1 VGRGSADAPAV
12 AIGPRTGLGPT
23 GYAVLRVKDRPKSPA
38 GASGKYE
45 ASTHRLLTLDVLRA
59 LAIVLVLGHHAFLPP
74 TDFRPRLRFFEVW
87 QLGGWIGVDLFFV
100 LSGFLISG
108 LLFREHQRFGAIRF
122 GRFVLRRGLKLY
134 PAFYV
139 LFATTVAVRLYL
151 DPPPLA
157 PVLCELFFVQNYGPS
172 LWGHTWSLAVEEH
185 FYLFLPALLIVLA
198 RLRKGRKDVFAPI
211 PAICLVVCVS
221 LLSLRFANARFFEYG
236 IRTHFTPTH
245 LRADALL
252 FGVFL
257 SYLFHYHRERY
268 ERFCRRYFGVLVVG
282 GIALSIPAF
291 NYIMR
296 DTPYLYT
303 LGFTSLYVG
312 SGMLLSAIVVRGLPE
327 NRVMRAIGYVGSHSY
342 SIYLWHL
349 PVNVWLVGGLLR
361 GAELSR
367 WTAWSLYMSASIVV
381 GIVLAQMIEFPV
393 LKVRDRFFPSRSKPL
408 EEPAA
413 LADVH
418 AHVAPALGDAEGAAP
433 SSSLH
438 EPGR

>member
-1 VGRGSADAPAV
+1 ME
-12 AIGPRTGLGPT
+12 
-23 GYAVLRVKDRPKSPA
+23 RVKDQHES
-38 GASGKYE
+38 ASGKYE

-59 LAIVLVLGHHAFLPP
+59 LAIVLVLGHHAALRPTDALR
-74 TDFRPRLRFFEVW
+74 TDFRPPLRFFEVW

-108 LLFREHQRFGAIRF
+108 LLFREHQRYGQIRF

-139 LFATTVAVRLYL
+139 LLATTVVVRLFL

-157 PVLCELFFVQNYGPS
+157 PVLCELFFVQNYGPA

-185 FYLFLPALLIVLA
+185 FYLFLPVLLIVLA
-198 RLRKGRKDVFAPI
+198 RARRGQRDVFAPI
-211 PAICLVVCVS
+211 PTICFLVCVS
-221 LLSLRFANARFFEYG
+221 AVLLRLANAKFFEFG
-236 IRTHFTPTH
+236 VRSHFTPTH

-268 ERFCRRYFGVLVVG
+268 QHFCRRYFGVLVVG

-291 NYIMR
+291 NYR
-296 DTPYLYT
+296 LSTTPYLYT
-303 LGFTSLYVG
+303 VGFTALYLG
-312 SGMLLSAIVVRGLPE
+312 GGMLLSAIVVRGIPE
-327 NRVMRAIGYVGSHSY
+327 NAVTRAIGYVGSHSY
-342 SIYLWHL
+342 SIYLWHV
-349 PVNVWLVGGLLR
+349 PVNMWLVGGILPR
-361 GAELSR
+361 VDRS

-381 GIVLAQMIEFPV
+381 GIVLAQVIEFPV

-408 EEPAA
+408 EESAGVDRVPGAPAA
-413 LADVH
+413 DQGV
-418 AHVAPALGDAEGAAP
+418 GI
-433 SSSLH
+433 
-438 EPGR
+438 R

>member
-1 VGRGSADAPAV
+1 MN
-12 AIGPRTGLGPT
+12 
-23 GYAVLRVKDRPKSPA
+23 RVNDRPKSSPST
-38 GASGKYE
+38 SGKYE

-74 TDFRPRLRFFEVW
+74 TDFRPRLQFFDVW

-108 LLFREHQRFGAIRF
+108 LLFREHQRYGEIRY

-134 PAFYV
+134 PAFYF
-139 LFATTVAVRLYL
+139 LLATTVAVQLYL

-185 FYLFLPALLIVLA
+185 FYLFLPALLIVVA
-198 RLRKGRKDVFAPI
+198 RARKGKEDAFAPI
-211 PAICLVVCVS
+211 PTICFLVCVS
-221 LLSLRFANARFFEYG
+221 ALLLRLANAKFFEYG
-236 IRTHFTPTH
+236 IRSHFTPTH

-252 FGVFL
+252 FGVCL
-257 SYLFHYHRERY
+257 SYLYHYHRERY
-268 ERFCRRYFGVLVVG
+268 EHFCRRYFAVLVIG

-291 NYIMR
+291 NFIMR

-303 LGFTSLYVG
+303 VGFTALYLG
-312 SGMLLSAIVVRGLPE
+312 SGMLLSAIVVRGIPE

-342 SIYLWHL
+342 SIYLWHI
-349 PVNVWLVGGLLR
+349 PVNVWLVSGLMN

-367 WTAWSLYMSASIVV
+367 WTAWGLYMSTSIVV
-381 GIVLAQMIEFPV
+381 GIVLAQLIEFPV

-408 EEPAA
+408 EESAR
-413 LADVH
+413 LADGPAQVTQVH
-418 AHVAPALGDAEGAAP
+418 GDADGKAP
-433 SSSLH
+433 SSSFH
-438 EPGR
+438 EAGR